1 MHAICLASGG
11 VRGKGGVD
19 GIRYIH
25 HGGSLSLS
33 SVAHNKVRRRGKKMG
48 ENKSEFQISSSLS
61 PSSPTP
67 QSHVT

>member
-25 HGGSLSLS
+25 HGGSLSRCHRWLITKY
-33 SVAHNKVRRRGKKMG
+33 VAQEKKWG
-48 ENKSEFQISSSLS
+48 EINLNFKY
-61 PSSPTP
+61 PPPTP